1 MENDVT
7 KIQVSSKYLDGLV
20 TLFGG
25 IKLKRALG
33 ELVVDEKVIEDNG
46 EISKFRSGVGTLL
59 YLAGDRPD
67 IQYHTKEL
75 ASKLSSPTKE
85 AMATLINLIG
95 YLLYTK
101 DSHLVMDGR
110 NPSRSFRKRAKGL
123 ASTPEY
129 EENKNGWLL
138 EVATDSDWSG
148 NKTSRASTSCGCVFI
163 GGNWVYPYSRTQRN
177 ITLSSTA
184 SEYVTLVSGECEG
197 LLLKAVLTH
206 LVGDGVML
214 KLYADN
220 TSAVAVAAKE
230 GVSKIK
236 HLSGKLL
243 WVQQRQGND
252 FELRKLDTTTNP
264 SDVGTKCLSGKRV
277 KLLLYLTHYD
287 NDYRNLGWNEFVEEK
302 EKKEKR
308 DQLESIRAVIHHEMA
323 DTGGHQSSALMN
335 KVAKKLM
342 RLTLAALLA
351 DVGEAL
357 SLAENGGCL
366 AMLEPTRPSSSAQTI
381 VYVLIF
387 VIVVLTFLVM
397 YFAYKTCKFKYLNE
411 YHRGMVREVRAILK
425 EEGQRRDRLR
435 ARRAERQARVARL
448 GITLNEEAEEESNG
462 FIEDEEVHIRSVKLE
477 MYADGMEEEQFES
490 ENEMAVD
497 EEIDN
502 DALDLER
509 IWGLLDRNPPGDD
522 GGEDADVES
531 AGVGGADLESI
542 SVRGTSFDYDYEE
555 PEVDEMQEDQEESES
570 YGLWIPPD
578 CQRGLRCL
586 RWIGS

>member
-1 MENDVT
+1 
-7 KIQVSSKYLDGLV
+7 
-20 TLFGG
+20 
-25 IKLKRALG
+25 
-33 ELVVDEKVIEDNG
+33 
-46 EISKFRSGVGTLL
+46 
-59 YLAGDRPD
+59 
-67 IQYHTKEL
+67 
-75 ASKLSSPTKE
+75 
-85 AMATLINLIG
+85 
-95 YLLYTK
+95 
-101 DSHLVMDGR
+101 
-110 NPSRSFRKRAKGL
+110 
-123 ASTPEY
+123 
-129 EENKNGWLL
+129 
-138 EVATDSDWSG
+138 
-148 NKTSRASTSCGCVFI
+148 
-163 GGNWVYPYSRTQRN
+163 
-177 ITLSSTA
+177 
-184 SEYVTLVSGECEG
+184 
-197 LLLKAVLTH
+197 
-206 LVGDGVML
+206 
-214 KLYADN
+214 
-220 TSAVAVAAKE
+220 
-230 GVSKIK
+230 
-236 HLSGKLL
+236 
-243 WVQQRQGND
+243 
-252 FELRKLDTTTNP
+252 
-264 SDVGTKCLSGKRV
+264 
-277 KLLLYLTHYD
+277 
-287 NDYRNLGWNEFVEEK
+287 
-302 EKKEKR
+302 
-308 DQLESIRAVIHHEMA
+308 
-323 DTGGHQSSALMN
+323 MN